1 MPSLPFIARSSNTM
15 MASVAARTTQA
26 IRPHVPLIKFP
37 PRNAVPSHSN
47 APKGATSHPAPTP
60 NSTHQAPASSKAI
73 SKGAT
78 IESSS
83 LPFKYQR
90 KPISMEEM
98 EYIEKGGP
106 V

>member
-1 MPSLPFIARSSNTM
+1 MLIPYFK
-15 MASVAARTTQA
+15 V

-37 PRNAVPSHSN
+37 PRNAVLSNQNVLKGAPSHSQ
-47 APKGATSHPAPTP
+47 PSPAQQVPVSNKP
-60 NSTHQAPASSKAI
+60 I
-73 SKGAT
+73 SKGPA

-83 LPFKYQR
+83 LPPKYHR
-90 KPISMEEM
+90 KPLSLEEM

>member
-1 MPSLPFIARSSNTM
+1 M

-37 PRNAVPSHSN
+37 PRNAVPANLNS
-47 APKGATSHPAPTP
+47 PKGTTSHPAPNT
-60 NSTHQAPASSKAI
+60 THQAPVSSKPV
-73 SKGAT
+73 SKGNA

-83 LPFKYQR
+83 LPLKYHR
-90 KPISMEEM
+90 KPITQEEM